1 MMIFTLSIGLLE
13 RLGLIILFA
22 FLISKMSFFKR
33 HVVTQ
38 NTSILQKVLFGAFWG
53 ALGILMTLMGEP
65 VSGGVANSRTIP
77 ILVSGIIGGPLVGTL
92 AGVIAGLHRMFFYVG
107 GDLTAFSCGI
117 STIVAGVIG
126 GLYKKRIDYAKRRF
140 AYGFYLGIFVEFIQM
155 MLILLLARPF
165 DQAYALVEVIFL
177 PMTFL
182 NAFGVLMFLL
192 FIEQIYA
199 ENENEKA
206 KMAHLSLQIANAT
219 LSHFRKGLNEQSAGR
234 VAQIIMDLAGYDAVS
249 ITDDEVILAHVG
261 NGADHHQVGGPIWTE
276 KTRTALDTQL
286 IHFGITKEEIG
297 CPHADCHLSSVIVA
311 PLVIN
316 DVSVGTFKVYRTK
329 SNAMQKTDIELISG
343 LATLFSTQLEASL
356 IEKQKSLRAKAE
368 MTALRA
374 QIRPH
379 FLFNTLN
386 AIMSLTRTDPEKAR
400 QLLNELSIVLRNGFK
415 DNAAFTPLKD
425 EIRVIEAYLNIEKAR
440 FPEKI
445 KTIMEIN
452 TSMDF
457 MIPPLILQPLI
468 ENAIKHG
475 LQPKMGPGTLTLS
488 IYESGN
494 DVVFEITDDGV
505 GMPADFNPLTA
516 TSSGIG
522 VKNVAERL
530 NTIYRRTLVIDTIQ
544 NKGTK
549 LSFKLP
555 LHTPA

>member
-33 HVVTQ
+33 HVITQ
-38 NTSILQKVLFGAFWG
+38 NADTLQKIAFGTFWG
-53 ALGILMTLMGEP
+53 ALGILMTMMGEP

-77 ILVSGIIGGPLVGTL
+77 ILVSGIIGGPFVGTL
-92 AGVIAGLHRMFFYVG
+92 AGLIAGLHRMFFYVG
-107 GDLTAFSCGI
+107 GDLTAFSCGV
-117 STIVAGVIG
+117 STIVAGIIG
-126 GLYKKRIDYAKRRF
+126 GLYKKRVDLSKRRF
-140 AYGFYLGIFVEFIQM
+140 AYGFYLGVFVEFIQM

-182 NAFGVLMFLL
+182 NAFGVSMFLL

-249 ITDDEVILAHVG
+249 ITDEAVILAHVG
-261 NGADHHQVGGPIWTE
+261 NGSDHHKVGGPIWTE
-276 KTRTALDTQL
+276 KTRTALMTQT
-286 IHFGITKEEIG
+286 IHLGQTKMDIG
-297 CPHADCHLSSVIVA
+297 CPHENCQLSSVIVA

-316 DVSVGTFKVYRTK
+316 ESSVGTFKVYRLK
-329 SNAMQKTDIELISG
+329 PNGMQKTDVELISG

-356 IEKQKSLRAKAE
+356 IDKQKSLRAKAE

-415 DNAAFTPLKD
+415 DNSAYTPLRD
-425 EIRVIEAYLNIEKAR
+425 ELRVIEAYLNIEKAR
-440 FPEKI
+440 FPDKI
-445 KTIMEIN
+445 RTDIDVKV
-452 TSMDF
+452 SMDF
-457 MIPPLILQPLI
+457 LIPPLLLQPLV

-475 LQPKMGPGTLTLS
+475 LQPKVGPGILKLTIS
-488 IYESGN
+488 EEGEDIA
-494 DVVFEITDDGV
+494 FEISDDGV
-505 GMPADFNPLTA
+505 GMADDFNPLTA
-516 TSSGIG
+516 TTSGIG
-522 VKNVAERL
+522 LRNVEERL
-530 NTIYRRTLVIDTIQ
+530 NAIYKRTLKIETIQ
-544 NKGTK
+544 NQGTK
-549 LSFKLP
+549 ISFKLP
-555 LHTPA
+555 IHSNE